1 LLAGWTYVGVAFVL
15 LGVAALLG
23 GVVLLYR
30 PELPRRLVAWLTRRG
45 DLALT
50 EDGSERD

>member
-1 LLAGWTYVGVAFVL
+1 VGVASML

-23 GVVLLYR
+23 GVALLYR
-30 PELPRRLVAWLTRRG
+30 PELPRRLMAPLTKQD

-50 EDGSERD
+50 PDGDMRD